1 MENVSP
7 PHADVRSAD
16 ILSAAG
22 EGTFCHPSF
31 EKWHPKKT
39 PASLRDDGV

>member
-1 MENVSP
+1 M
-7 PHADVRSAD
+7 HALRMQANGVAD
-16 ILSAAG
+16 ILLAAG